1 MKNGLHK
8 NVSREAYDLQLLDRV
23 NYSSLKVLGLKSPA
37 HYKHLIDTRPTTLA
51 EYEEAQGKT
60 ERDVLLAGEATHVAA
75 LEPALYGGEDAE
87 YLDPLNE
94 PPPAKGR
101 FLVFKGT
108 RDARHDKYKKVLAR
122 AALGGQKIL
131 TQEMHETAQAISLA
145 VRSNMEAAPYI
156 AGGEREL
163 TVLWDY
169 EEPQVANL
177 DGWTMP
183 MRARLDYLTDAAII
197 DLKSTFDASPEAF
210 AKQMWNN
217 GCYVQAAMQQD
228 GVAAITR
235 RIRPYYWL
243 AVEKTP
249 PYVVAIYEPD
259 HDDLRRARDTYRD
272 WLRKLHVLQTEEAAA
287 IERGESFRWPGYTG
301 GAIMSLPAP
310 RWARPREE
318 VEY

>member
-1 MKNGLHK
+1 MKIGLHR
-8 NVSREAYDLQLLDRV
+8 NVPRDEYDLLLDRV
-23 NYSSLKVLGLKSPA
+23 NYSSLKVLGLKSPF
-37 HYKHLIDTRPTTLA
+37 HYKYLIDHRPKTL
-51 EYEEAQGKT
+51 EEIDKRRDNK
-60 ERDVLLAGEATHVAA
+60 ERDVLLAGTAVHVAA

-87 YLDPLNE
+87 VLAPLNE
-94 PPPAKGR
+94 PPPAKGQ

-122 AALGGQKIL
+122 AALGKQKII
-131 TQEMHETAQAISLA
+131 TEEMHETAMAIQQA

-169 EEPQVANL
+169 EEPQVASL

-183 MRARLDYLTDAAII
+183 MRARLDYVTDAAII

-210 AKQMWNN
+210 GKQMWNN
-217 GCYVQAAMQQD
+217 GCFVQAAMQQD

-235 RIRPYYWL
+235 RVRPYYWL
-243 AVEKTP
+243 AVEKAP
-249 PYVVAIYEPD
+249 PYAVALYEPD
-259 HDDLRRARDTYRD
+259 PDDLRRARDTYRD
-272 WLRKLHVLQTEEAAA
+272 WLRKLRVCQETDT
-287 IERGESFRWPGYTG
+287 WPGYTG
-301 GAIMSLPAP
+301 GAIMSLQAP

-318 VEY
+318 VDF